1 MKLLTRT
8 RHIFLISILIRAQTV
23 LNLPR
28 LHHLSI
34 LLSTLAT
41 SSTEHTLKAVRVC
54 CIDMASPRTHLPQFL
69 TPDDVRSLLDTLSSP
84 LPQDIRKLK
93 VTAEFHI
100 IFVITYT
107 AADLKSWGYTKDV
120 RPQTDNATELILRV
134 SGNHISKIKTEN
146 EAAVLSWLNK
156 ESNIPVPRVITFDSS
171 VDNPLHHE
179 YILMTRES
187 GQSLADVYN
196 SFDSAQM
203 DTILDQLIG
212 INAELHKH
220 TWSHIGGL
228 AFDDSGHIIPGSVL
242 EETFWFE
249 PDILALWP
257 AGETFDSLNISG
269 PFTSYTQ
276 YISAHLLKYKH
287 AIEIHPTLDF
297 MHDILPQLNR
307 FLIIITSDPLQIKLD
322 NIPLRLAHK
331 DLHFAN
337 ILVDS
342 ATARM
347 TSIIDWEFAG
357 VVPFTRWNPSRAFL
371 WNAQDNDTSMGEK
384 TAWME
389 KYEKNARDR
398 GLGHLIDDAKFAS
411 KEQENM
417 QTVANFLRA
426 IVEVCPRGQTSAS
439 VMGWKE
445 TVVKAMTELGA

>member
-1 MKLLTRT
+1 MG
-8 RHIFLISILIRAQTV
+8 
-23 LNLPR
+23 
-28 LHHLSI
+28 
-34 LLSTLAT
+34 
-41 SSTEHTLKAVRVC
+41 
-54 CIDMASPRTHLPQFL
+54 SPRSHLPQLL

-107 AADLKSWGYTKDV
+107 AADLKSWLCSRIV
-120 RPQTDNATELILRV
+120 RPRNDNTSELILRV
-134 SGNHISKIKTEN
+134 SGNHVSKIKTEN

-156 ESNIPVPRVITFDSS
+156 ETNIPVPQVIAYDSS

-187 GQSLADVYN
+187 GQSLADVYS

-203 DTILDQLIG
+203 DTILDQLVD
-212 INAELHKH
+212 INTELHKH
-220 TWSHIGGL
+220 TWSHVGGL
-228 AFDDSGHIIPGSVL
+228 TFDEDGHIISGPVL

-276 YISAHLLKYKH
+276 YISAHLVRYKH
-287 AIEIHPTLDF
+287 AIEIHPFLKF
-297 MHDILPQLNR
+297 MHDILPQLNH
-307 FLIIITSDPLQIKLD
+307 FITIITSDPLQTELD

-337 ILVDS
+337 VLVDS
-342 ATARM
+342 ATARI

-384 TAWME
+384 TALME
-389 KYEKNARDR
+389 RYEKKCRDR
-398 GLGHLIDDAKFAS
+398 GLGYLIDDAKFTS

-426 IVEVCPRGQTSAS
+426 IVEVCPRGQAS
-439 VMGWKE
+439 GRVKDWKE
-445 TVVKAMTELGA
+445 TAVNAMTELGA